1 MPRISTIGYSVKQ
14 GVKNIK
20 RNRMFSLA
28 SIGTMTACLFLFG
41 IFYFIVANFQF
52 IVKNAE
58 SSVGVT
64 VFFEEGISESQIA
77 EIGSSIK
84 MRAEVSEYKYMSAE
98 ETWENYKEKLSEEAI
113 ATFGDDNP
121 LENSAHYIVYLN
133 DVSMQDALVRYLE
146 ELDGVRQVNDSEE
159 IAGIFSGINR
169 VVGYVSIAIIAIL
182 IGVAMFLISTTVT
195 TGISVRKQEI
205 SIMKLI
211 GATDF
216 FIRAPFIVEGVLIG
230 TIGSLIPLTFLYGM
244 YHKVVQYISDE
255 FSNPYQTLQFLEVG
269 TVFHTLVPVSLAL
282 GIGIGFLGS
291 YLTLGK
297 QLRKIN

>member
-1 MPRISTIGYSVKQ
+1 MPRISTVGYSLKQ

-28 SIGTMTACLFLFG
+28 SVGTMTACLFLFG
-41 IFYFIVANFQF
+41 IFYFIVANFQS
-52 IVKNAE
+52 IIKNAE

-64 VFFEEGISESQIA
+64 VFFEEGITDSKIT
-77 EIGSSIK
+77 EIGRAIK
-84 MRAEVSEYKYMSAE
+84 TRVEVSEYKYVSAE
-98 ETWENYKEKLSEEAI
+98 ETWENYKQKLSEEAI

-133 DVSMQDALVRYLE
+133 DVSMQDALVNYLE
-146 ELDGVRQVNDSEE
+146 DLDGVRQVNDSEE
-159 IAGIFSGINR
+159 VAGIFTGINR
-169 VVGYVSIAIIAIL
+169 VVGYVSAALIIIL
-182 IGVAMFLISTTVT
+182 IGVAMFLISMTVT

-230 TIGSLIPLTFLYGM
+230 TIGSLIPLGFLYVM
-244 YHKVVQYISDE
+244 YHRVVQYITDE
-255 FSNPYQTLQFLEVG
+255 FSNPYQTLQFLDVS
-269 TVFHTLVPVSLAL
+269 TIFRTLFPVSLAL